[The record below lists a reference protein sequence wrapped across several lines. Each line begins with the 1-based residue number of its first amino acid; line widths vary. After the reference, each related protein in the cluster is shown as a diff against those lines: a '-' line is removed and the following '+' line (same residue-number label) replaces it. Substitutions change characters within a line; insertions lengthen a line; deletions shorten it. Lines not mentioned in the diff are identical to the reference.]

1 MQRSFVLMIFLA
13 ALFSLSGIA
22 QAQRT
27 DGTLTYNTPLSGT
40 LTSDQSRAIYTFTA
54 EAGDVVTVTL
64 RAAAFDAYL
73 LLRDPSGAVMAE
85 NNNGGGGTDARIRTV
100 TLDAAGTYY
109 VDATSASGS
118 ESGDFTLMVQRARYA
133 DSGAMAYNEI
143 VIGRMSGDGPANYTF
158 EGSAG
163 DRITIELTS
172 TDFDPAVVLF
182 NPSEDQ
188 IAFNDDAAGLD
199 SRISG
204 FELPDDGT
212 YTIIVDGYRGMSG
225 RRQLEG
231 SFALTLE
238 SDHVSAAPERQATPV
253 PETATPI
260 PVTATPAPADPTP
273 PAAQSPHGETIGY
286 GQTIE
291 GALTEDAQQVMY
303 QFNGTAGDVISLA
316 LQAPDFDA
324 LLQVIGPDG
333 QELAFDDDSG
343 GDLNPLINGVTLPE
357 TGLYIVIVDG
367 YRGVNGDRQLIGP
380 YTLTLTAGSVDAQAQ
395 PQASSTPMAT
405 DAAPTLPPTFTPTP
419 TPLPATPTPLPTLGI
434 TPTPTPF
441 AAPMNLLAYGE
452 SVQDTFDA
460 ANRTVSYNFEGRAG
474 EKVFIR
480 LESAEFDPLVRLI
493 GPDGF
498 ELIYDDDSGGSLQA
512 EIRNFTLPADGIYKI
527 MVDTYLDA
535 ADTSVVGSF
544 TLHLNLVDASMELT
558 PAPTVTPA
566 IGAPPTLEPR
576 SNYPD
581 FKVAAEVGG
590 LIAYGDERM
599 LSFEG
604 TPNEFYA
611 FRFRALRDDVVSVR
625 VISEGSIDTALYLLT
640 PADASP
646 YFDDDSGAGLDPEM
660 SFVTMPAGEQVLV
673 IMPVVPG
680 SRGDARLELVLE
692 SPTMLSEPRMVQLT
706 DKHARQVFE
715 VPGSAG
721 EQFRLTIAS
730 QSDVSGTPI
739 VTVYQG
745 TNIIAQN
752 AVGRNLRLS
761 FDFVLQTNEPVQI
774 VVEQERWRGYYAV
787 FELALERIP

>member
-118 ESGDFTLMVQRARYA
+118 ESGDFTLTVQRARYA

-172 TDFDPAVVLF
+172 ADFDPAVVLF

-199 SRISG
+199 SRISS

-273 PAAQSPHGETIGY
+273 PAAQPPHGETIGY

-303 QFNGTAGDVISLA
+303 HFDGEAGDVIRISVVS
-316 LQAPDFDA
+316 PEFDA
-324 LLQVIGPDG
+324 LLRLIGPDG
-333 QELAFDDDSG
+333 VELAFDDDSG
-343 GDLNPLINGVTLPE
+343 GDLNPMIDFFRLPE
-357 TGLYIVIVDG
+357 TGLYVVIVDG
-367 YRGVNGDRQLIGP
+367 YRGVNGDRQLAGT
-380 YTLTLTAGSVDAQAQ
+380 YTLTLLKGTESFQRSVS
-395 PQASSTPMAT
+395 PT
-405 DAAPTLPPTFTPTP
+405 DAPRDPAFTSTLSPTFTASPTP
-419 TPLPATPTPLPTLGI
+419 VPASPTPLPTLGAD
-434 TPTPTPF
+434 TEPRLMLT
-441 AAPMNLLAYGE
+441 YGE
-452 SVQDTFDA
+452 SVQDDFDA
-460 ANRTVSYNFEGRAG
+460 ANGSGTYTFEGSAG

-535 ADTSVVGSF
+535 ADTSVLGSF

-581 FKVAAEVGG
+581 FKVAAEVGE